1 MTVLSEDALGMKLH
15 AFDVVV
21 AVANAHD
28 RAVLGVGRG
37 NQTLGEPGRLHHE
50 GVVSRHF
57 HR

>member
-1 MTVLSEDALGMKLH
+1 MLSEDALGMKLH

-37 NQTLGEPGRLHHE
+37 NQTLGEPGRLHDE